1 LTIISSFVILY
12 DEKDDITSMS
22 ENIPHIERL
31 VDLNDLLNKK
41 SHFLL
46 GPRQTGKTFLIRH
59 TLENVRV
66 YDLLDAEIFLALS
79 RNPGRIAE
87 ELQPQDRI
95 VVIDEIQRL
104 PELLNEVH
112 RLIETREI
120 RFLLTGSSA
129 RKLRRGGINLLGG
142 RARTQY
148 LHPLTY
154 KELGAHFD
162 LFQAIERGL
171 IPSIYFSDDPRAD
184 LQAYAGSYLQQEIL
198 AEGATR
204 NIPAF
209 SRFLR
214 IAALCNATIVNFTNV
229 SNDAQVARTTV
240 YEYFEILK
248 DTLILYELPAW
259 KKSKQRKPLASSKY
273 YFFDVG
279 VVAVLQGRDFK
290 AGTPE
295 FGEAF
300 ETYLMQELKSYCDYK
315 SGEQLYYWR
324 STSGFEV
331 AFIIG
336 DHTALEVKAKKNLSP
351 NDIKSLRMLAEEGQL
366 KRYLCISMEPRR
378 RKIDNI
384 EILPYLE
391 FLTLLWDG
399 AFTSY

>member
-1 LTIISSFVILY
+1 
-12 DEKDDITSMS
+12 
-22 ENIPHIERL
+22 
-31 VDLNDLLNKK
+31 
-41 SHFLL
+41 
-46 GPRQTGKTFLIRH
+46 LIRH
-59 TLENVRV
+59 TLKNVRV
-66 YDLLDAEIFLALS
+66 YDLLDAETYLALS
-79 RNPGRIAE
+79 RNPGRISE
-87 ELQPQDRI
+87 ELQPQDRV

-112 RLIETREI
+112 RLIETHGT

-142 RARTQY
+142 RARTKY

-154 KELGAHFD
+154 KELNRHYD
-162 LFQAIERGL
+162 LLMAIERGL
-171 IPSIYFSDDPRAD
+171 IPSIYFSDEPRAN

-214 IAALCNATIVNFTNV
+214 VAALCNATLVNFTNV
-229 SNDAQVARTTV
+229 ANDAQVARTTV

-248 DTLILYELPAW
+248 DTLLLYELPAW
-259 KKSKQRKPLASSKY
+259 RKSKKRKPLASSKY

-279 VVAVLQGRDFK
+279 AVAVLQGREFR

-300 ETYLMQELKSYCDYK
+300 ETYLMHELKCFSDYI
-315 SGEQLYYWR
+315 SGEPLSYWR

-331 AFIIG
+331 DFIIG

-351 NDIKSLRMLAEEGQL
+351 NDIKPLRMLAEEGKL
-366 KRYLCISMEPRR
+366 KRYICVSMEQQRR
-378 RKIDNI
+378 TVGNID
-384 EILPYLE
+384 ILPYRE
-391 FLTLLWDG
+391 FLDLLWEK
-399 AFTSY
+399 AYT